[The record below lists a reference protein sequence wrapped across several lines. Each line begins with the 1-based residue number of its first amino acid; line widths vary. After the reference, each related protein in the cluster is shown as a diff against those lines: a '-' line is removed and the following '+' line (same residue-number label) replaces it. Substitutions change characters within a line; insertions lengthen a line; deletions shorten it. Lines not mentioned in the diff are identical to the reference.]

1 MGFQTRYGG
10 DQEHNIRSLIFSRAV
25 ALLFNWKYFWG
36 WNLVWMTCRWCADD
50 TTVRFWARFHWRMIY
65 VIHMSSAHHPYV
77 VWKRACRP
85 HGMATALHKAY
96 WLPCLLLKF
105 VFSKNIGGH
114 FSFLGPRITLF
125 WISQW
130 CLPCAL
136 SPTHDGISRF
146 NSDVNTANLLA
157 ASMAVNPASQL
168 FFQGKV
174 WDQLW
179 NWV

>member
-1 MGFQTRYGG
+1 MVVIKNITLGHLFLAELLLCYLTGNIFGVEISCGWHADDVQMTRQWDFGQDFTGG
-10 DQEHNIRSLIFSRAV
+10 WYMSS
-25 ALLFNWKYFWG
+25 
-36 WNLVWMTCRWCADD
+36 TCRLHII
-50 TTVRFWARFHWRMIY
+50 R
-65 VIHMSSAHHPYV
+65 MSSGSVHV
-77 VWKRACRP
+77 VRTGWQQLCIKP
-85 HGMATALHKAY
+85 TGFLVSF
-96 WLPCLLLKF
+96 WSLF
-105 VFSKNIGGH
+105 FSKNIGGH
-114 FSFLGPRITLF
+114 FPFLGPRITLF

-146 NSDVNTANLLA
+146 NSYVNTANLLA
-157 ASMAVNPASQL
+157 ASMAVNPASKL